1 MTKLSLTRALCLLA
15 FASFTY
21 SAFMMVNPTPAKAIE
36 PYCDCTKS
44 GECGPGA
51 GCAVDCKGW
60 GQYSG
65 ICAIP

>member
-1 MTKLSLTRALCLLA
+1 
-15 FASFTY
+15 
-21 SAFMMVNPTPAKAIE
+21 MMVNPTPAKAIE

-44 GECGPGA
+44 GECGAGA

-60 GQYSG
+60 GQYTG